1 MQYRALGTSGLRVST
16 LVLGTDNFINPTPAA
31 ESERIIA
38 SAVDAGVNLI
48 DTANSYAAG
57 AAEELVG
64 ATLRKLARDDVLVA
78 TKFHYPFG
86 PGLHDRG
93 NSRQAVIRACE
104 GSLRRLGRD
113 HIDLYQSHR
122 PDMDVPLEETL
133 RALDDLVRAG
143 KVRYIGSSTAPGWHV
158 ATSVMTSQRLGL
170 AAIVS
175 EQSPYNLLD
184 RRIENELV
192 PACRAHG
199 VGVICWSPLAMGML
213 AGRYA
218 EGRAADTRAAL
229 RGGLY
234 AERVTDA
241 GIAAGNAF
249 AAQARLH
256 GLDPAQAAYA
266 WVIAQSGISSAI
278 IGPRTEAQALSALP
292 AAELHLPGEL
302 LAAAD
307 ALVSPGSVVTSF
319 FNSAPWMRWKHV
331 EPGPQG

>member
-1 MQYRALGTSGLRVST
+1 MQYRTLGSSGLRVSA
-16 LVLGTDNFINPTPAA
+16 LVLGSDNFSNPTPAE

-38 SAVDAGVNLI
+38 AALDAGVNLI

-57 AAEELVG
+57 AAEEIVG
-64 ATLRKLARDDVLVA
+64 AALRKLGRDDVLVA

-86 PGLHDRG
+86 PGVHDRG
-93 NSRQAVIRACE
+93 NSRQALSRACE

-122 PDMDVPLEETL
+122 PDMAVPLEETL

-143 KVRYIGSSTAPGWHV
+143 KVRYIGSSTAPSWHV
-158 ATSVMTSQRLGL
+158 ATSVMTSERLGI
-170 AAIVS
+170 ARIVS

-192 PACRAHG
+192 PACEAHG

-213 AGRYA
+213 AGRY
-218 EGRAADTRAAL
+218 EQGRTDDTRAAL
-229 RGGLY
+229 RGGIY

-241 GIAAGNAF
+241 GIRVGNAF
-249 AAQARLH
+249 AALARQH
-256 GLDPAQAAYA
+256 GLEPAQAAYA
-266 WVIAQSGISSAI
+266 WVIAQAGITAAI
-278 IGPRTEAQALSALP
+278 IGPKSVAQVMSALP
-292 AAELHLPGEL
+292 AAQLKMPAEL

-307 ALVSPGSVVTSF
+307 ELVTPGSVVASF
-319 FNSAPWMRWKHV
+319 FNSATWMRWKHI
-331 EPGPQG
+331 

>member
-1 MQYRALGTSGLRVST
+1 MQTRALGSSGLRVSV
-16 LVLGTDNFINPTPAA
+16 LVLGSDNFSNPTSAA
-31 ESERIIA
+31 ESEHIIGTA
-38 SAVDAGVNLI
+38 LDAGVNLI

-57 AAEELVG
+57 AAEEIVG
-64 ATLRKLARDDVLVA
+64 ATMRKLGRDDVLIA

-86 PGLHDRG
+86 PGVHDRG
-93 NSRQAVIRACE
+93 NSRQAIIRACE

-122 PDMDVPLEETL
+122 PAMDVPLEETL
-133 RALDDLVRAG
+133 RALDDLVRSG

-158 ATSVMTSQRLGL
+158 ATSVMTSERLGI
-170 AAIVS
+170 ARIVS

-192 PACRAHG
+192 PACQAHG

-218 EGRAADTRAAL
+218 QGRTGDTRAAV
-229 RGGLY
+229 RGGIY

-249 AAQARLH
+249 AALARQH
-256 GLDPAQAAYA
+256 GLEPAQAAYA
-266 WVIAQSGISSAI
+266 WVIAQPGITSAI
-278 IGPRTEAQALSALP
+278 MGPKTVAQVEAGLPAAQLALP
-292 AAELHLPGEL
+292 AALIE
-302 LAAAD
+302 AAD
-307 ALVSPGSVVTSF
+307 QLVTPGSVVASF

-331 EPGPQG
+331 

>member
-1 MQYRALGTSGLRVST
+1 MQHRPLGSSGLRIST
-16 LVLGTDNFINPTPAA
+16 LVLGSDNFTNPTPAD

-38 SAVDAGVNLI
+38 TALDAGVNLI

-57 AAEELVG
+57 AAEELIG
-64 ATLRKLARDDVLVA
+64 ATLRKLGRDDVLVA

-86 PGLHDRG
+86 PGVHDRG
-93 NSRQAVIRACE
+93 NSRQAIVRACE

-122 PDMDVPLEETL
+122 PDMTVPLEETL

-158 ATSVMTSQRLGL
+158 ATSVMTSERLGIER
-170 AAIVS
+170 IVC

-192 PACRAHG
+192 PACQAHG

-213 AGRYA
+213 AGRY
-218 EGRAADTRAAL
+218 EQGRSGDTRAAL
-229 RGGLY
+229 RGGIY

-241 GIAAGNAF
+241 GIRVGNAF
-249 AAQARLH
+249 AALARQH
-256 GLDPAQAAYA
+256 GLEPAQAAYA
-266 WVIAQSGISSAI
+266 WVIAQPGITAAI
-278 IGPRTEAQALSALP
+278 IGPKSIEQAASALP
-292 AAELHLPGEL
+292 AAQLMLPAEM

-307 ALVSPGSVVTSF
+307 GLVSPGSVVASF
-319 FNSAPWMRWKHV
+319 FNSAAWMRWKHV
-331 EPGPQG
+331 

>member
-1 MQYRALGTSGLRVST
+1 MQYRPLGSSGLRIST
-16 LVLGTDNFINPTPAA
+16 LVLGSDNFTNPTPAE
-31 ESERIIA
+31 ESQRIIA
-38 SAVDAGVNLI
+38 TALDAGVNLI

-57 AAEELVG
+57 AAEELIG
-64 ATLRKLARDDVLVA
+64 TTLRQLGRDDVLVA

-86 PGLHDRG
+86 PGVHDRG
-93 NSRQAVIRACE
+93 NSRQAIVRACE

-122 PDMDVPLEETL
+122 PDMSVPLDETL

-158 ATSVMTSQRLGL
+158 ATSVMTSERLGV
-170 AAIVS
+170 ARIVS

-192 PACRAHG
+192 PACQAHG

-218 EGRAADTRAAL
+218 QGRSEDTRAAV
-229 RGGLY
+229 RGGIY

-241 GIAAGNAF
+241 GIRVGNAF
-249 AAQARLH
+249 AALARQH
-256 GLDPAQAAYA
+256 GLEPAQAAYA
-266 WVIAQSGISSAI
+266 WVIAQPGITAAI
-278 IGPRTEAQALSALP
+278 IGPKNVAQVASALP
-292 AAELHLPGEL
+292 AAQLALPAEL
-302 LAAAD
+302 LTAAD
-307 ALVSPGSVVTSF
+307 ELATPGSVVASF

-331 EPGPQG
+331 

>member
-1 MQYRALGTSGLRVST
+1 MQYRALGSSGLRVSA
-16 LVLGTDNFINPTPAA
+16 LVLGSDNFSNPTPAE

-38 SAVDAGVNLI
+38 TALDAGVNLI

-57 AAEELVG
+57 AAEEIIG
-64 ATLRKLARDDVLVA
+64 ATLRKLGRDDVLVA

-86 PGLHDRG
+86 PGVHDRG
-93 NSRQAVIRACE
+93 NSRQAIIRACE

-122 PDMDVPLEETL
+122 PDMSVPLEETL
-133 RALDDLVRAG
+133 DALDDLVRAG

-158 ATSVMTSQRLGL
+158 ATSVMTSERLGL
-170 AAIVS
+170 ARIVS

-192 PACRAHG
+192 PACEAHG

-213 AGRYA
+213 AGRY
-218 EGRAADTRAAL
+218 EQGRTADTRAAQ
-229 RGGLY
+229 RGGIY
-234 AERVTDA
+234 AERVTDV
-241 GIAAGNAF
+241 GILTGNAF
-249 AAQARLH
+249 AALARQH

-266 WVIAQSGISSAI
+266 WVIAQPGITAAI
-278 IGPRTEAQALSALP
+278 MGPKTVAQVASALP
-292 AAELHLPGEL
+292 AAQLSLPAAL

-307 ALVSPGSVVTSF
+307 QLVTPGSVIASF
-319 FNSAPWMRWKHV
+319 FNSAPWMRSK
-331 EPGPQG
+331 

>member
-1 MQYRALGTSGLRVST
+1 MQMRYRPLGSSGLRISA
-16 LVLGTDNFINPTPAA
+16 LVLGSDNFSNPTPAD

-38 SAVDAGVNLI
+38 TALDAGVNLI

-57 AAEELVG
+57 AAEEIIG
-64 ATLRKLARDDVLVA
+64 ATLRKLGRDDVLVA

-86 PGLHDRG
+86 PGVHDRG
-93 NSRQAVIRACE
+93 NSRQAIVRACE

-158 ATSVMTSQRLGL
+158 ATSVMTSERLGI
-170 AAIVS
+170 ARIVS

-192 PACRAHG
+192 PACQAHG

-213 AGRYA
+213 AGRY
-218 EGRAADTRAAL
+218 EQGRSDDTRAVV
-229 RGGLY
+229 RGGIY

-241 GIAAGNAF
+241 GIRVGNAF
-249 AAQARLH
+249 AALARQH
-256 GLDPAQAAYA
+256 GLEPAQAAYA
-266 WVIAQSGISSAI
+266 WVIAQPGITAAI
-278 IGPRTEAQALSALP
+278 MGPKTVAQVMSALP
-292 AAELHLPGEL
+292 AGELVLPAEL

-307 ALVSPGSVVTSF
+307 QLVTPGSVVTSF
-319 FNSAPWMRWKHV
+319 FNSATWMRWKHV
-331 EPGPQG
+331 

>member
-1 MQYRALGTSGLRVST
+1 MQYRALGSSGLRVSA
-16 LVLGTDNFINPTPAA
+16 LVLGSDNFTNPTSAA

-38 SAVDAGVNLI
+38 TAIDAGVNLI

-57 AAEELVG
+57 AAESLVG
-64 ATLRKLARDDVLVA
+64 ATLRKLGRDDVLVA

-86 PGLHDRG
+86 PGVHDRG
-93 NSRQAVIRACE
+93 NSRQAIIRACE

-122 PDMDVPLEETL
+122 PDMNVPLEETL

-158 ATSVMTSQRLGL
+158 ATSVMTSERLGI
-170 AAIVS
+170 ARIVS

-192 PACRAHG
+192 PACQAHG

-218 EGRAADTRAAL
+218 QGRTADTRAAV
-229 RGGLY
+229 RGGIY

-241 GIAAGNAF
+241 GIRAGNAF
-249 AAQARLH
+249 AALARQH
-256 GLDPAQAAYA
+256 GLEPAQAAYA
-266 WVIAQSGISSAI
+266 WVIAQPGITSAI
-278 IGPRTEAQALSALP
+278 IGPKTVAQVESALP
-292 AAELHLPGEL
+292 AAQLALPAGL
-302 LAAAD
+302 LAGAD
-307 ALVSPGSVVTSF
+307 ELVTPGSVVASF
-319 FNSAPWMRWKHV
+319 FNSATWMRWKHV
-331 EPGPQG
+331 

>member
-1 MQYRALGTSGLRVST
+1 MQTRALGSSGLRISA
-16 LVLGTDNFINPTPAA
+16 LVLGSDNFSNPTPAD

-38 SAVDAGVNLI
+38 TALDAGVNLI

-57 AAEELVG
+57 AAEEIIG
-64 ATLRKLARDDVLVA
+64 ATLRKLGRDDVLVA

-86 PGLHDRG
+86 PGVHDRG
-93 NSRQAVIRACE
+93 NSRQAIIRACE

-122 PDMDVPLEETL
+122 PDMSVPLEETL

-158 ATSVMTSQRLGL
+158 ATSVMTSERLGI
-170 AAIVS
+170 ARIVC

-192 PACRAHG
+192 PACQVHG

-213 AGRYA
+213 AGRY
-218 EGRAADTRAAL
+218 EQGRSGDTRAAV
-229 RGGLY
+229 RGGIY

-241 GIAAGNAF
+241 GIRIGNAF
-249 AAQARLH
+249 AALARQH
-256 GLDPAQAAYA
+256 GLEPAQAAYA
-266 WVIAQSGISSAI
+266 WVITQPGITAAI
-278 IGPRTEAQALSALP
+278 IGPKTVAQVASALP
-292 AAELHLPGEL
+292 AAQLALPAEL

-307 ALVSPGSVVTSF
+307 ELVTPGSVVASF
-319 FNSAPWMRWKHV
+319 FNSAAWMRWKHV
-331 EPGPQG
+331 

>member
-1 MQYRALGTSGLRVST
+1 MQMQYRALGSSGLRVSA
-16 LVLGTDNFINPTPAA
+16 LVLGSDNFSNPTPAE

-38 SAVDAGVNLI
+38 TALDAGVNLI

-64 ATLRKLARDDVLVA
+64 ATLRKLGRDDVLVA

-86 PGLHDRG
+86 PGVHDRG
-93 NSRQAVIRACE
+93 NSRQAIVRACE

-122 PDMDVPLEETL
+122 PDMSVPLEETL
-133 RALDDLVRAG
+133 RALDDLMRAG

-158 ATSVMTSQRLGL
+158 ATSVMTSERLGL
-170 AAIVS
+170 ARIVS

-192 PACRAHG
+192 PACQAHG

-213 AGRYA
+213 AGRY
-218 EGRAADTRAAL
+218 EQGRSSDTRAAV
-229 RGGLY
+229 RGGIY

-241 GIAAGNAF
+241 GIRAGNAF
-249 AAQARLH
+249 AVLARQY

-266 WVIAQSGISSAI
+266 WVIAQPGIAAAI
-278 IGPRTEAQALSALP
+278 MGPKTVAQVASALP
-292 AAELHLPGEL
+292 AATLALPAGL

-307 ALVSPGSVVTSF
+307 QLVAPGSVVASF

-331 EPGPQG
+331 

>member
-1 MQYRALGTSGLRVST
+1 MQTRALGSSGLRVSV
-16 LVLGTDNFINPTPAA
+16 LVLGSDNFSNPTSVA
-31 ESERIIA
+31 ESEHIIGTA
-38 SAVDAGVNLI
+38 LDAGVNLI

-57 AAEELVG
+57 AAEEIVG
-64 ATLRKLARDDVLVA
+64 VALRKLGRDDVLIA

-86 PGLHDRG
+86 PGVHDRG
-93 NSRQAVIRACE
+93 NSRQAIIRACE

-122 PDMDVPLEETL
+122 PAMDVPLEETL
-133 RALDDLVRAG
+133 RALDDLVRSG

-158 ATSVMTSQRLGL
+158 ATSVMTSERLGI
-170 AAIVS
+170 ARIVS

-192 PACRAHG
+192 PACQAHG

-218 EGRAADTRAAL
+218 QGRTGDTRAAV
-229 RGGLY
+229 RGGIY

-241 GIAAGNAF
+241 GIGVGNAF
-249 AAQARLH
+249 AALARQH
-256 GLDPAQAAYA
+256 GLEPAQAAYA
-266 WVIAQSGISSAI
+266 WVIAQPGITSAI
-278 IGPRTEAQALSALP
+278 MGPKTVAQVVAGLP
-292 AAELHLPGEL
+292 AAQLVLPAGL
-302 LAAAD
+302 MDAAD
-307 ALVSPGSVVTSF
+307 QLVTPGSVVASF

-331 EPGPQG
+331 

>member
-1 MQYRALGTSGLRVST
+1 MQYRALGASGLRVST
-16 LVLGTDNFINPTPAA
+16 LVLGTDNFTNPTPPA

-38 SAVDAGVNLI
+38 AALDSGVNLV

-93 NSRQAVIRACE
+93 NSRQAIIRACE

-192 PACRAHG
+192 PACQAHG
-199 VGVICWSPLAMGML
+199 VGVMCWSPLAMGML

-218 EGRAADTRAAL
+218 EGRAADTRAAV
-229 RGGLY
+229 RGGIY

-241 GIAAGNAF
+241 GIRAGNAF
-249 AAQARLH
+249 ATQAREH

-266 WVIAQSGISSAI
+266 WVIAQPDITSAI
-278 IGPRTEAQALSALP
+278 IGPRTVAQALSALP
-292 AAELHLPGEL
+292 AADLTPAG
-302 LAAAD
+302 
-307 ALVSPGSVVTSF
+307 
-319 FNSAPWMRWKHV
+319 
-331 EPGPQG
+331 

>member
-1 MQYRALGTSGLRVST
+1 MQVRPLGSSGLRISA
-16 LVLGTDNFINPTPAA
+16 LVLGSDNFTNPTPAA

-38 SAVDAGVNLI
+38 TALDAGVNLI

-57 AAEELVG
+57 AAEELIG
-64 ATLRKLARDDVLVA
+64 ATLRKLGRDDVLVA

-86 PGLHDRG
+86 PGVHDRG
-93 NSRQAVIRACE
+93 NSRQAIIRACE

-122 PDMDVPLEETL
+122 PDMTVPLEETL

-158 ATSVMTSQRLGL
+158 ATSVMTSERLGI
-170 AAIVS
+170 ARIVS

-192 PACRAHG
+192 PACQAHG

-213 AGRYA
+213 AGRY
-218 EGRAADTRAAL
+218 EQGRTDDTRAAV
-229 RGGLY
+229 RGGIY

-241 GIAAGNAF
+241 GIRVGNAF
-249 AAQARLH
+249 AALARQH
-256 GLDPAQAAYA
+256 GLEPAQAAYA
-266 WVIAQSGISSAI
+266 WVIGQPGITAAI
-278 IGPRTEAQALSALP
+278 IGPKTVAQVASALP
-292 AAELHLPGEL
+292 AAELTLPAEL
-302 LAAAD
+302 LSGAD
-307 ALVSPGSVVTSF
+307 ELVTPGSVVASF
-319 FNSAPWMRWKHV
+319 FNSAAWMRWKHV
-331 EPGPQG
+331 

>member
-1 MQYRALGTSGLRVST
+1 MRYRALGSSGLRVST
-16 LVLGTDNFINPTPAA
+16 LVLGSDNFANPTPAA

-38 SAVDAGVNLI
+38 AALDAGVNMI

-64 ATLRKLARDDVLVA
+64 MALRKLGRDDVLVA

-86 PGLHDRG
+86 AGVHDRG
-93 NSRQAVIRACE
+93 NSRLAVIRACE

-122 PDMDVPLEETL
+122 PDMDVPLDETL

-158 ATSVMTSQRLGL
+158 ATSVMTSERLGI
-170 AAIVS
+170 ARVVS

-184 RRIENELV
+184 RRIENELL
-192 PACRAHG
+192 PACQAHG
-199 VGVICWSPLAMGML
+199 VGVMAWSPLAMGML

-218 EGRAADTRAAL
+218 QGRGGDTRAAV
-229 RGGLY
+229 RGGIY

-241 GIAAGNAF
+241 GIRVGNAF
-249 AAQARLH
+249 AELARRH

-266 WVIAQSGISSAI
+266 WVIAQPGIASAI
-278 IGPRTEAQALSALP
+278 IGPKTLAQVTSALP
-292 AAELHLPGEL
+292 AAALTLPDTL
-302 LAAAD
+302 LSGAD
-307 ALVSPGSVVTSF
+307 ALVAPGSAVASF
-319 FNSAPWMRWKHV
+319 FNSAPWMRWKHL
-331 EPGPQG
+331 

>member
-1 MQYRALGTSGLRVST
+1 MQMQYRPLGSSGLRISA
-16 LVLGTDNFINPTPAA
+16 LVLGSDNFSNPTSAE

-38 SAVDAGVNLI
+38 TALDAGVNLI

-64 ATLRKLARDDVLVA
+64 ATLRKLA

-86 PGLHDRG
+86 PGVHDRG
-93 NSRQAVIRACE
+93 NSRQAIIRACE

-122 PDMDVPLEETL
+122 PDMNVPLEETL

-158 ATSVMTSQRLGL
+158 ATSVMTSARVGI
-170 AAIVS
+170 ARIVS

-192 PACRAHG
+192 PACQAHG

-213 AGRYA
+213 AGRY
-218 EGRAADTRAAL
+218 EQGRSGDTRAAL
-229 RGGLY
+229 RGGIY

-241 GIAAGNAF
+241 GIRVGNAF
-249 AAQARLH
+249 AALAREH
-256 GLDPAQAAYA
+256 GLEPAQAAYA
-266 WVIAQSGISSAI
+266 WVIAQPGITAAI
-278 IGPRTEAQALSALP
+278 IGPKTVAQVASALP
-292 AAELHLPGEL
+292 AAELALPAEL
-302 LAAAD
+302 LVAAD
-307 ALVSPGSVVTSF
+307 QLVTPGSVVASF
-319 FNSAPWMRWKHV
+319 FNSAAWMRWKHV
-331 EPGPQG
+331 

>member
-1 MQYRALGTSGLRVST
+1 MQYRALGSSGLRVSA
-16 LVLGTDNFINPTPAA
+16 LVLGSDNFSNPTPAE

-38 SAVDAGVNLI
+38 TALDAGVNLI

-64 ATLRKLARDDVLVA
+64 ATLRKLGRDDVLVA

-86 PGLHDRG
+86 PGVHDRG
-93 NSRQAVIRACE
+93 NSRQAIVRACE

-122 PDMDVPLEETL
+122 PDMSVPLEETL

-158 ATSVMTSQRLGL
+158 ATSVMTSERLGL
-170 AAIVS
+170 ARIVS

-192 PACRAHG
+192 PACQAHG

-213 AGRYA
+213 AGRY
-218 EGRAADTRAAL
+218 EQGRSSDTRAAV
-229 RGGLY
+229 RGGIY

-241 GIAAGNAF
+241 GIRVGNAF
-249 AAQARLH
+249 AALARQR
-256 GLDPAQAAYA
+256 GLEPAQAAYA
-266 WVIAQSGISSAI
+266 WVIAQPGITAAI
-278 IGPRTEAQALSALP
+278 IGPKSVAQVVSALP
-292 AAELHLPGEL
+292 AAQLTLPAEL

-307 ALVSPGSVVTSF
+307 ELVTPGSVVASF

-331 EPGPQG
+331 

>member
-1 MQYRALGTSGLRVST
+1 MQYRALGSSGLRVSA
-16 LVLGTDNFINPTPAA
+16 LVLGSDNFTNPTSAA

-38 SAVDAGVNLI
+38 TAIDAGVNLI

-57 AAEELVG
+57 AAEALVG
-64 ATLRKLARDDVLVA
+64 ATLRKLGRDDVLVA

-86 PGLHDRG
+86 PGVHDRG
-93 NSRQAVIRACE
+93 NSRQAIIRACV

-122 PDMDVPLEETL
+122 PDMNVPLEETL

-158 ATSVMTSQRLGL
+158 ATSVMTSKRLGI
-170 AAIVS
+170 ARIVS

-192 PACRAHG
+192 PACQAHG

-218 EGRAADTRAAL
+218 QGRTADTRAAV
-229 RGGLY
+229 RGGIY

-241 GIAAGNAF
+241 GIRAGNAF
-249 AAQARLH
+249 AALARQH
-256 GLDPAQAAYA
+256 GLEPAQAAYA
-266 WVIAQSGISSAI
+266 WVIAQPGITSAI
-278 IGPRTEAQALSALP
+278 IGPKTVAQVESALP
-292 AAELHLPGEL
+292 AAQLALPAGL

-307 ALVSPGSVVTSF
+307 ELVTPGSVVASF
-319 FNSAPWMRWKHV
+319 FNSATWMRWKHV
-331 EPGPQG
+331 

>member
-1 MQYRALGTSGLRVST
+1 VSA
-16 LVLGTDNFINPTPAA
+16 LVLGTDNFTNPTPAS

-38 SAVDAGVNLI
+38 IALDAGVNLI

-64 ATLRKLARDDVLVA
+64 ATLRKLGRDDVLVA

-86 PGLHDRG
+86 PGVHDRG
-93 NSRQAVIRACE
+93 NSRQAIIRACE

-122 PDMDVPLEETL
+122 PDMNVPLEETL
-133 RALDDLVRAG
+133 GALDDLVRAG

-158 ATSVMTSQRLGL
+158 ATSVMTSGRLGI
-170 AAIVS
+170 ARIVS

-192 PACRAHG
+192 PACQTHG

-213 AGRYA
+213 AGRY
-218 EGRAADTRAAL
+218 EQGRTDDTRAAV
-229 RGGLY
+229 RGGIY

-241 GIAAGNAF
+241 GIRVGNAF
-249 AAQARLH
+249 AALARQH
-256 GLDPAQAAYA
+256 GLEPAQAAYA
-266 WVIAQSGISSAI
+266 WVIAPPGIPSAI
-278 IGPRTEAQALSALP
+278 IGTKTVAQVESALP
-292 AAELHLPGEL
+292 AAELALPAGL
-302 LAAAD
+302 LASAD
-307 ALVSPGSVVTSF
+307 ELVTPGSVVAGF

-331 EPGPQG
+331 